1 MDPEPSVIRQD
12 IEETRQSLTEKLETL
27 ENQVMGTAQHAR
39 ETVEE
44 TIDSVKSIVS
54 ETVDTV
60 KRTFDVEYQ
69 VGQHPFIAAGLAL
82 LGGAAVGAMVKGARH
97 HRWQGPNGAHMF
109 DGGRPVPRLRQPDGV
124 AGQAR
129 DWAPTSSFTE
139 PSAEEGGLLNR
150 FGDEV
155 EKIKGLAIGAA
166 MGIVRDLA
174 KDYLP
179 KTLSPHVDEVLNSA
193 TRKLGGQPLEGRI
206 TSPA

>member
-12 IEETRQSLTEKLETL
+12 IEETRQALTEKLETL
-27 ENQVMGTAQHAR
+27 ESQVMGTVQHAR

-44 TIDSVKSIVS
+44 TIGSVKSTVS

-60 KRTFDVEYQ
+60 KRTFDLEYQ
-69 VGQHPFIAAGLAL
+69 IGQHPFIAAGLAF
-82 LGGAAVGAMVKGARH
+82 LGGAAVGALVKGARH
-97 HRWQGPNGAHMF
+97 HRWQRPSGAHTL
-109 DGGRPVPRLRQPDGV
+109 DGGRPVHRFRQPDGG
-124 AGQAR
+124 AIQAR
-129 DWAPTSSFTE
+129 DWAPTSSSAE

-155 EKIKGLAIGAA
+155 DKVKGLAIGAA
-166 MGIVRDLA
+166 MGMVRDLA

-179 KTLSPHVDEVLNSA
+179 KTLGPHVDEVLNSA

-206 TSPA
+206 MSPA

>member
-27 ENQVMGTAQHAR
+27 ENQVMGTVQHAR
-39 ETVEE
+39 MTVED
-44 TIDSVKSIVS
+44 TIDSVKSTVS

-60 KRTFDVEYQ
+60 KRTFDLEYQ
-69 VGQHPFIAAGLAL
+69 IGQHPFIAAGLAL

-97 HRWQGPNGAHMF
+97 HHMF
-109 DGGRPVPRLRQPDGV
+109 DGGRPVPRLRQPDGG
-124 AGQAR
+124 ATQASN
-129 DWAPTSSFTE
+129 WAPTGSSPE
-139 PSAEEGGLLNR
+139 SSAEEGGLLNR

-155 EKIKGLAIGAA
+155 DKMKGLAIGAA

-179 KTLSPHVDEVLNSA
+179 KTLAPHVDEVLESA

>member
-1 MDPEPSVIRQD
+1 MIRQD

-27 ENQVMGTAQHAR
+27 ESQVMGTVQHAR

-44 TIDSVKSIVS
+44 TIGSVKSTVS

-60 KRTFDVEYQ
+60 KRTFDLEYQ
-69 VGQHPFIAAGLAL
+69 IGRHPFIAAGLAF
-82 LGGAAVGAMVKGARH
+82 LGGAAVGAMAKGARH
-97 HRWQGPNGAHMF
+97 HRWQGPGGAHMF
-109 DGGRPVPRLRQPDGV
+109 DGGRPVQRFRQPDG
-124 AGQAR
+124 GPRQASN
-129 DWAPTSSFTE
+129 WAPTSSSAE
-139 PSAEEGGLLNR
+139 SSAEEGGLLNR

-155 EKIKGLAIGAA
+155 DKVKGLAIGAV

-179 KTLSPHVDEVLNSA
+179 KNLAPHVDDVLESA